1 MNNEVNKLTI
11 EQKIEMYIEGRLNE
25 EESDML
31 WAEMM
36 ERPDYYDYFKTVV
49 NLKHIV
55 NDTESAE
62 TESYPEPTV
71 STNRRMYRVAIAAA
85 IVITV
90 GILGYLNINLQS
102 SAVPPT
108 ALHQLA
114 MQTTRSAVTMDGSME
129 SDIQRGINL
138 ANLGKTTQAI
148 ALFKKILNEN
158 ADPQV
163 RALALTNLGIMYYN
177 QDQIGKA
184 ISSFRQISQV
194 QGLNVL
200 TYEKA
205 YWYLGNAYLKQGQLK
220 EARAVIKK
228 AYDLNGAYRRVTA
241 EYLKKLDAVL
251 SQKS

>member
-1 MNNEVNKLTI
+1 MDHKANKLTI
-11 EQKIEMYIEGRLNE
+11 EQKIELYIEGRLNE
-25 EESDML
+25 EESDLL

-36 ERPDYYDYFKTVV
+36 SEPDYYDYFKTVV

-55 NDTESAE
+55 KESDKVEAGHH
-62 TESYPEPTV
+62 SAK
-71 STNRRMYRVAIAAA
+71 RFYRVAVAAA

-90 GILGYLNINLQS
+90 GILGYLNLNIHS
-102 SAVPPT
+102 SIVPPT

-138 ANLGKTTQAI
+138 ANLGKTQQAI
-148 ALFKKILNEN
+148 TLFKKILDEN

-177 QDQIGKA
+177 QDQMGKA
-184 ISSFRQISQV
+184 IDAFNKIHQE
-194 QGLNVL
+194 QGLDVL

-205 YWYLGNAYLKQGQLK
+205 YWYLGNAYLKQGRLK
-220 EARAVIKK
+220 DARSAIKK
-228 AYDLNGAYRRVTA
+228 AYALNGAYRRVTE
-241 EYLKKLDAVL
+241 EYLKKLDAAL
-251 SQKS
+251 KS

>member
-1 MNNEVNKLTI
+1 MDHEVNKLTI

-25 EESDML
+25 EESDLL

-36 ERPDYYDYFKTVV
+36 NRPDYYDYFKTVV

-55 NDTESAE
+55 KDEDLVEAGHHQS
-62 TESYPEPTV
+62 
-71 STNRRMYRVAIAAA
+71 RRGRFYRVAIAAA
-85 IVITV
+85 VVITI
-90 GILGYLNINLQS
+90 GILGYLNVNLRTS
-102 SAVPPT
+102 VSPPT

-138 ANLGKTTQAI
+138 ANLGKTAQAI
-148 ALFKKILNEN
+148 SLFKKILEEN

-177 QDQIGKA
+177 QVQIDKA
-184 ISSFRQISQV
+184 INAFSQIPQQ
-194 QGLNVL
+194 QGLDVL

-205 YWYLGNAYLKQGQLK
+205 YWYLGNAYLKEGQLK
-220 EARAVIKK
+220 EARSAIKK
-228 AYDLNGAYRRVTA
+228 AYDLNGAYRRVTE

-251 SQKS
+251 DKKS

>member
-1 MNNEVNKLTI
+1 MDYEVNKLTI
-11 EQKIEMYIEGRLNE
+11 EQKIEMYIEGRLSE
-25 EESDML
+25 EESDLL

-36 ERPDYYDYFKTVV
+36 KRPDYYDYFKTVV

-55 NDTESAE
+55 KDADSVGEGRHQS
-62 TESYPEPTV
+62 V
-71 STNRRMYRVAIAAA
+71 RGRFYRVAIAAA
-85 IVITV
+85 VAITI
-90 GILGYLNINLQS
+90 GILGYLNVNLHTT
-102 SAVPPT
+102 VTPPT

-138 ANLGKTTQAI
+138 ANLGKTSEAI
-148 ALFKKILNEN
+148 TLFKKILQEN

-177 QDQIGKA
+177 EDQIGKA
-184 ISSFRQISQV
+184 INTFRQIPQQ
-194 QGLNVL
+194 QGLDVL

-220 EARAVIKK
+220 EARTVIKK
-228 AYDLNGAYRRVTA
+228 AYDLNGAYRRVTE

-251 SQKS
+251 SKKS

>member
-1 MNNEVNKLTI
+1 MDHEVNKLTI

-25 EESDML
+25 EESDLL

-36 ERPDYYDYFKTVV
+36 NRPDYYDYFKTVV

-55 NDTESAE
+55 KDTDLVEKGRYQS
-62 TESYPEPTV
+62 
-71 STNRRMYRVAIAAA
+71 RKDHFYRVAIAAA
-85 IVITV
+85 VVITI
-90 GILGYLNINLQS
+90 GILGYLNVNLHI
-102 SAVPPT
+102 SATPPT

-148 ALFKKILNEN
+148 SLFKKILEEN

-177 QDQIGKA
+177 QVQMDKA
-184 ISSFRQISQV
+184 INAFSQIPQQ
-194 QGLNVL
+194 QGLDVL

-205 YWYLGNAYLKQGQLK
+205 YWYLGNAYLKEGQLK
-220 EARAVIKK
+220 EARSAIKK
-228 AYDLNGAYRRVTA
+228 AYDLNGAYRRVTE

-251 SQKS
+251 DQKS

>member
-1 MNNEVNKLTI
+1 MDHEVNKLTI

-25 EESDML
+25 EESDLL

-36 ERPDYYDYFKTVV
+36 NRPDYYDYFKTVV

-55 NDTESAE
+55 KDTDLVE
-62 TESYPEPTV
+62 TGRYQS
-71 STNRRMYRVAIAAA
+71 RKDHFYRVAIAAA
-85 IVITV
+85 VVITI
-90 GILGYLNINLQS
+90 GILGYLNVNLHI
-102 SAVPPT
+102 SATPPT

-148 ALFKKILNEN
+148 SLFKKILEEN

-177 QDQIGKA
+177 QVQIDKA
-184 ISSFRQISQV
+184 INAFSQIPQQ
-194 QGLNVL
+194 QGLDVL

-205 YWYLGNAYLKQGQLK
+205 YWYLGNAYLKEGQLK
-220 EARAVIKK
+220 EARSAIKK
-228 AYDLNGAYRRVTA
+228 AYDLNGAYRRVTE

-251 SQKS
+251 DQKS

>member
-1 MNNEVNKLTI
+1 MNHEVNKLTI

-25 EESDML
+25 EESDLL

-36 ERPDYYDYFKTVV
+36 NRPDYYDYFKTVV

-55 NDTESAE
+55 KE
-62 TESYPEPTV
+62 TDSVEAVHPHQSGRG
-71 STNRRMYRVAIAAA
+71 SFYRVAIAAA
-85 IVITV
+85 IVITI
-90 GILGYLNINLQS
+90 GILGYLNINLS
-102 SAVPPT
+102 TRVAPPT

-148 ALFKKILNEN
+148 SLFKKILEEN

-163 RALALTNLGIMYYN
+163 KALALTNLGIMYYN
-177 QDQIGKA
+177 QVQIDKA
-184 ISSFRQISQV
+184 IDAFSQIPQQ
-194 QGLNVL
+194 QGLDVL

-205 YWYLGNAYLKQGQLK
+205 YWYLGNAYLKEGQLK
-220 EARAVIKK
+220 EARSAIKK
-228 AYDLNGAYRRVTA
+228 AYDLNGAYRRVTE

-251 SQKS
+251 DHKS